1 MADMETTKYT
11 SAHLLKRI
19 FGSYISQHKSRIFT
33 AVIFMLIVA
42 AASAFHV
49 WLVKPALDGIFI
61 SKNTELLWM
70 IPVALIATTLIKGV
84 ADYYQSYI
92 IKFVGQSVV
101 NDIQLS
107 LYEKLLSSDIKFLNQ
122 HSSGNLISKFT
133 NDILT
138 LKNSISLIIV
148 NFFRESLTLIFLLI
162 IMFYNDVMLSL
173 VCFFVFPLA
182 VLPIITMGKR
192 MKKIAHQTQEE
203 LCNYTVKLDEN
214 FRNIKIIKS
223 FCTEEYE
230 ALSAKKSLKQLL
242 ECYTKAIKIES
253 LSSPIMETLGGVAI
267 AAVILYGGNKVLA
280 GNTSPG
286 SFFSFIVAFFA
297 AYQPLKSLANL
308 NVTLQS
314 GLASAKRIFV
324 MMDIKHIIEEQKSKK
339 PLVIKNPDLEFKD
352 VFFKYEDNDDALKGV
367 SIKIK
372 AFSLV
377 AIVGESGSGKSTML
391 DLLLKFNEPYKG
403 SILIDGQNIKDVS
416 PGSVRRNI
424 SIVNQ
429 DIMLFNST
437 IEENIRYG
445 STKFSKK
452 KLDHAIKAAAAEDF
466 INSLPKKYDTKVGQ
480 FGIQLSGGQKQ
491 RIAIARAVFKDSN
504 ILVFDEATSSLDQSS
519 EQIIKEA
526 IDNLKSQKTIIIV
539 THRLSSIQNADCI
552 FVLKDGKVSEH
563 GKHKELLDNR
573 GEYYRLFHKK
583 QKSKKIED
591 KNDRA

>member
-1 MADMETTKYT
+1 MTDLEDSPKQYN
-11 SAHLLKRI
+11 SVSLLKRI
-19 FGSYISQHKSRIFT
+19 FGSYISQHKKRISL
-33 AVIFMLIVA
+33 AVLFMLIVA
-42 AASAFHV
+42 AGSAFHV

-61 SKNTELLWM
+61 SKNTELLWT
-70 IPVALIATTLIKGV
+70 IPVALIITTLLKGV

-107 LYEKLLSSDIKFLNQ
+107 LYDKLLSSDINFLNQ
-122 HSSGNLISKFT
+122 HSSGNLISRFT

-162 IMFYNDVMLSL
+162 IMFYNDIMLAIA
-173 VCFFVFPLA
+173 CFFVFPLA
-182 VLPIITMGKR
+182 VLPIIAMGKR
-192 MKKIAHQTQEE
+192 MKKVAHQTQEE

-223 FCTEEYE
+223 FCTERYEYL
-230 ALSAKKSLKQLL
+230 AAKNSLKQLL
-242 ECYTKAIKIES
+242 SCYTKAIKIES

-267 AAVILYGGNKVLA
+267 AGVIFYGGNKVLA
-280 GNTSPG
+280 GDTSPG

-297 AYQPLKSLANL
+297 AYRPLKNLANL

-314 GLASAKRIFV
+314 GLASAKRIFLII
-324 MMDIKHIIEEQKSKK
+324 DIKHPVEEQKHKK
-339 PLVIKNPDLEFKD
+339 SLVIKSPELEFKD

-372 AFSLV
+372 PLSLV
-377 AIVGESGSGKSTML
+377 AIIGESGSGKSTML

-403 SILIDGQNIKDVS
+403 SILIDGQDLRDVS
-416 PGSVRRNI
+416 PSSVRKNI

-445 STKFSKK
+445 STSFSKK
-452 KLDHAIKAAAAEDF
+452 KLQLATQAAAAEEF
-466 INSLPKKYDTKVGQ
+466 INALPKKYDTKVGQ

-491 RIAIARAVFKDSN
+491 RIAIARAVFKESK

-519 EQIIKEA
+519 EEIIKNA
-526 IDNLKSQKTIIIV
+526 INNLKTHKTIIMV

-552 FVLKDGKVSEH
+552 YVLKDGKVAEY

-583 QKSKKIED
+583 QKSTKLEIE
-591 KNDRA
+591 K